1 MSIKFEFNNKRFVV
15 TGASSGIGNK
25 IANELAK
32 AGANVFA
39 IARREN
45 KLKELQEK
53 YPDNI
58 EIAAID
64 VTNFDDLKTSL
75 ENYSKLGEIDGSL
88 HAAGINKFTPLRVF
102 DWKVAEQIIRTSL
115 YAGIELVRI
124 LAQRNVTADK
134 SSHILISSVAANEG
148 PMGFTAYSA
157 AKSGLLGAIRPMAME
172 LASKN
177 IRVNAISPG
186 WITTEMTKG
195 IENYYPVGI
204 DEIIASHPLG
214 IGSLEDVSNLALF
227 LLSDESK
234 WITGAN
240 IVIDGGY
247 SVK

>member
-1 MSIKFEFNNKRFVV
+1 MSIKFEFTNKRFVV
-15 TGASSGIGNK
+15 TGASSGIGNH
-25 IANELAK
+25 IAEELAK
-32 AGANVFA
+32 AGANVLA
-39 IARREN
+39 IARREDN
-45 KLKELQEK
+45 LKILQDK
-53 YPDNI
+53 YPDKI
-58 EIAAID
+58 EFAAID
-64 VTNFDDLKTSL
+64 V
-75 ENYSKLGEIDGSL
+75 IDFEALNSALDKYAEKGQVNGSL

-102 DWKVAEQIIRTSL
+102 DWKVAEQIIKTSL

-124 LAQRNVTADK
+124 LSQRKFAAET
-134 SSHILISSVAANEG
+134 SSHILLSSVAANEG

-204 DEIIASHPLG
+204 DEIIKSHPLG

>member
-1 MSIKFEFNNKRFVV
+1 MSIKFEFIEKRFVV
-15 TGASSGIGNK
+15 TGASSGIGNH
-25 IANELAK
+25 IAHELAK
-32 AGANVFA
+32 SGAKVLA

-45 KLKELQEK
+45 KLKELQEQ
-53 YPDNI
+53 YPDKI
-58 EIAAID
+58 EIAAVD
-64 VTNFDDLKTSL
+64 VTDFEKLKTALEDYSL
-75 ENYSKLGEIDGSL
+75 KGKIDGSL

-102 DWKVAEQIIRTSL
+102 DWEVAEQIIKTSL

-124 LAQRNVTADK
+124 LSKKKFTADI
-134 SSHILISSVAANEG
+134 SSHILLSSVAANEG

-186 WITTEMTKG
+186 WINTEMTKG

-204 DEIIASHPLG
+204 DEIIKSHPLG
-214 IGSLEDVSNLALF
+214 IGTVEDVSNLALF